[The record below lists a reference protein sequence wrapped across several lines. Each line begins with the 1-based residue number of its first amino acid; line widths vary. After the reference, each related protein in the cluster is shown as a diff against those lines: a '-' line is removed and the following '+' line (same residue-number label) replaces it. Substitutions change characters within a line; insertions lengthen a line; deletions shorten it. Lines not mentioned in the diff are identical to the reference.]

1 MTDIVLNKELL
12 QGVSEAMQ
20 RHNSEVQKDDL
31 SLPSLPTQSLADLI
45 KDMIAHG
52 ATIELI
58 VLAIM
63 TNNSGNGAMDICS
76 SDIAKITEVTNEL
89 SDVQDDLINLQ
100 RILSK
105 IESELGS
112 KKDISADDWKNFD
125 KGLLKQLKDSYEKLC
140 KDQKTLAE
148 SSDPKLKAVA
158 DMVGNWIKDLN
169 NSIPT
174 PSGDIGT
181 LDPFDQLLKNWDG
194 NTDFPLNDKTLAN
207 NLSGAVFALAKNFYD
222 KNHPG
227 SGDANVDYLGEWN
240 QTVQSCEQLT
250 SGTSQQETVAV
261 QGFMQILNSFNNI
274 GQQGIQSSS
283 QGKEAIIRNQKSG

>member
-1 MTDIVLNKELL
+1 MTDLILNNELL
-12 QGVSEAMQ
+12 QGISNEQ
-20 RHNSEVQKDDL
+20 HSHNRVNWLQDDPT
-31 SLPSLPTQSLADLI
+31 LPKQSLADLI

-52 ATIELI
+52 ATLELI

-63 TNNSGNGAMDICS
+63 TNDSGNGAMDVCS
-76 SDIAKITEVTNEL
+76 LDIAKITQLTNEL
-89 SDVQDDLINLQ
+89 SDVQDDLIELQ

-105 IESELGS
+105 IAAELGS
-112 KKDISADDWKNFD
+112 KKDISPDDWKKFD
-125 KGLLKQLKDSYEKLC
+125 KDLLKQLKNAYEKIC
-140 KDQKTLAE
+140 KDQKTLAD

-174 PSGDIGT
+174 PSGDQGSPSSFA
-181 LDPFDQLLKNWDG
+181 DLLKNWDG
-194 NTDFPLNDKTLAN
+194 NTDFPLNGKDLAN
-207 NLSGAVFALAKNFYD
+207 TLCGAVFALAKNFYD

-227 SGDANVDYLGEWN
+227 SGEPNIDYLGEWN
-240 QTVQSCEQLT
+240 QSVQSCEQLT
-250 SGTSQQETVAV
+250 SGTSQQETTAV

-283 QGKEAIIRNQKSG
+283 QGKEAIIRNQKAG